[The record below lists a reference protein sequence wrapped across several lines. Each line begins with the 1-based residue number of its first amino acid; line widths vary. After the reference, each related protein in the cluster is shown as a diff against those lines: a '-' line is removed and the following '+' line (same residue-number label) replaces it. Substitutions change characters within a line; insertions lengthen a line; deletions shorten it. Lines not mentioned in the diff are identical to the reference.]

1 MLEVTSSGSRAIAE
15 RCRRGSEWSVWFLEI
30 ISTWSCMGR
39 IFSEWYVVTSIPSEF
54 HLCIQATDWIV
65 PEREEVWELLCLL
78 WCFPSRTQS
87 CLATRHSIKAAVSWQ
102 VANPRIPQSR
112 SSFGV
117 WHCSPTLG
125 VLAIVIRWYALQSF
139 LFLPVLSLTY
149 LYTSQV
155 WLSIRNDSW
164 WSSRSLFP
172 MSRTS
177 RSFPDTNF
185 PGFSEVLSI

>member
-1 MLEVTSSGSRAIAE
+1 M
-15 RCRRGSEWSVWFLEI
+15 C
-30 ISTWSCMGR
+30 R
-39 IFSEWYVVTSIPSEF
+39 IFSEWYVDTSIPWEF

-78 WCFPSRTQS
+78 WCFPSRTKLS
-87 CLATRHSIKAAVSWQ
+87 LVASKSSRAAVLWQ
-102 VANPRIPQSR
+102 VANTWVPQSR

-155 WLSIRNDSW
+155 WLSIRNDGW
-164 WSSRSLFP
+164 WSSRSS
-172 MSRTS
+172 SRWLENQEVFTILTFAEFRKFS
-177 RSFPDTNF
+177 RSSFPILLQW
-185 PGFSEVLSI
+185 SEMLLREESSTPTVW